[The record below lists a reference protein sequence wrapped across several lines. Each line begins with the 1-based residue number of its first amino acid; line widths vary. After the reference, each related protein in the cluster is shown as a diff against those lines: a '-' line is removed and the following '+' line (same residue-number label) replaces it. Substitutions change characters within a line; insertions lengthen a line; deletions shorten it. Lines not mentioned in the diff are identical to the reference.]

1 MSYKKELVLKSTY
14 EELDKLE
21 GFLND
26 LQTDLE
32 FDDEFY
38 ARLMLT
44 VSEAATNGVVHGN
57 ELDSSKEVTL
67 NADCD
72 GETLRITTQDEGD
85 GFNPQEVAD
94 PLAEENMLKTSGRG
108 VFLMG
113 EYADGVEHQDEGR
126 RLILEFKLP
135 VKN

>member
-1 MSYKKELVLKSTY
+1 MSYRKELVLKSTY
-14 EELDKLE
+14 EDLDKLE

-26 LQTDLE
+26 LQTDLK

-57 ELDSSKEVTL
+57 ELDESKKVTL
-67 NADCD
+67 IAEHD
-72 GETLRITTQDEGD
+72 GSNLVITTQDEGA
-85 GFNPQEVAD
+85 GFDPDEVPD
-94 PLAEENMLKTSGRG
+94 PLAAENILNTSGRG

-113 EYADGVEHQDEGR
+113 EYADGVEYQDEGR
-126 RLILEFKLP
+126 RLILSFDLKS
-135 VKN
+135 

>member
-21 GFLND
+21 GFLNE
-26 LQTDLE
+26 LQTELE

-57 ELDSSKEVTL
+57 ELDESKKVTL
-67 NADCD
+67 LAEYNNS
-72 GETLRITTQDEGD
+72 TLVITTQDEGA
-85 GFNPQEVAD
+85 GFDPDKVKD
-94 PLAEENMLKTSGRG
+94 PLAEENILNTSGRG
-108 VFLMG
+108 VFL
-113 EYADGVEHQDEGR
+113 
-126 RLILEFKLP
+126 
-135 VKN
+135 